1 MRKPRHVW
9 LFSIAIPCLLMM
21 GFGMIL
27 KPPSSKSQDCPLPT
41 RNEKGEM
48 VVVVGEKDQKVTLV
62 RGEILVV
69 KLPARLGTGYGWQVG
84 KNNKSHLEIDGE
96 PKTEEIPKDESQKLK
111 LGGAQYQVFRFLPR
125 ATGKVELELN
135 YRRPFA
141 EGSPP
146 RKTYKLE
153 VTVSDSR
160 S

>member
-1 MRKPRHVW
+1 MRKPSHVW

-62 RGEILVV
+62 RGEVLVV
-69 KLPARLGTGYGWQVG
+69 KLPAHLGTEYGWQVG

-96 PKTEEIPKDESQKLK
+96 PKTEEMRERRKPEIEV
-111 LGGAQYQVFRFLPR
+111 G
-125 ATGKVELELN
+125 
-135 YRRPFA
+135 RRPVPSFSFLASCDWQSQIRA
-141 EGSPP
+141 ELPP
-146 RKTYKLE
+146 PVRGRFSATEDL
-153 VTVSDSR
+153 
-160 S
+160 